1 MKTTR
6 SAGSKDPAPQSED
19 PALPHSAIIPHAEP
33 HPGIVPHPPIPTS
46 PVDRLLRAAI
56 AALVVAQ
63 AAVVGLQVVGRH
75 VLRQPAPWTEEIA
88 RLLLVWLMC
97 AGGIAALRHAQHP
110 RVTVLVRLLS
120 DSRRAAV
127 DRGLR
132 LVLLAFFASLIVP
145 AWRLTVSSAGEE
157 LPASGL
163 SGAAISAVLP
173 AALVLMSLTILQ
185 QLYVEGSGA
194 WRDRSAL
201 TWSLGA
207 SALAIASVL
216 VPLLGGAAPLLV
228 LISGFLV
235 TAALGMP
242 LAFTLALTSLT
253 YLLGIGGVSLIIL
266 PIKIL
271 GGVDSFVLLAIPLF
285 IVAGAL
291 MESGGISERIVALA
305 MAIVGRVRGGL
316 AMVAVVAEVLFSGI
330 SGSTAADV
338 SAISSL
344 LVPSMRR
351 SGYSGAESVSVV
363 AAASAMGILV
373 PPCLTMVVLGSLVN
387 LSIVTLFLAG
397 FVPAFILAAALLVLI
412 ALRARRQGWPVS
424 GRVTG
429 SDLARAA
436 RRAIMPL
443 GLPVLLFGG
452 IFSGATT
459 VTEAALLAVVYALLA
474 GLFLGER
481 SSRDIT
487 AQLAQSGVVTATTL
501 WVLAAASAF
510 AWILVREWVPQTLG
524 EWIGGAGVG
533 RVGFL
538 ALTVV
543 IFVVIGALLEG
554 LPALLIFGPILFPIS
569 KAVGLDPVHYGI
581 VIVAAMGIAFFL
593 PPVGVGLS
601 IAAGIARVDIDDV
614 SRSYVPYLV
623 ALLVGLALISAF
635 PVLTLVLPRLL
646 LGYKG

>member
-1 MKTTR
+1 VTDPQI
-6 SAGSKDPAPQSED
+6 DPAPAIT
-19 PALPHSAIIPHAEP
+19 PA
-33 HPGIVPHPPIPTS
+33 
-46 PVDRLLRAAI
+46 DRLLQWSI
-56 AALVVAQ
+56 AFLVLAQ
-63 AAVVGLQVVGRH
+63 ALVVGLQVVGRH
-75 VLRQPAPWTEEIA
+75 VFRQPIPWTEEIA

-97 AGGIAALRHAQHP
+97 IGGVWALGRGQHP
-110 RVTVLVRLLS
+110 RVTAAIRLLS
-120 DSRRAAV
+120 EPRRKAV

-132 LVLLAFFASLIVP
+132 LVLLGFFLLLLGP
-145 AWRLTVSSAGEE
+145 AWRLTITSAAEH

-163 SGAAISAVLP
+163 SGAAISGVLP
-173 AALVLMSLTILQ
+173 VSLLLMCAVVVA
-185 QLYVEGSGA
+185 QLRSEGVEV
-194 WRDRSAL
+194 WRDRESI

-207 SALAIASVL
+207 AALAIASVI
-216 VPLLGGAAPLLV
+216 VPLLADAAPLVV

-235 TAALGMP
+235 TAALGLP

-285 IVAGAL
+285 IVGGAL
-291 MESGGISERIVALA
+291 MESGGISERIVDLA

-316 AMVAVVAEVLFSGI
+316 AMVVVVAEVLFSGI

-344 LVPSMRR
+344 LVPSMKRA
-351 SGYSGAESVSVV
+351 GYTGAESVSVV

-397 FVPAFILAAALLVLI
+397 FVPAFILAAALLLLI
-412 ALRARRQGWPVS
+412 AWRARRQGWPV
-424 GRVTG
+424 TG
-429 SDLARAA
+429 PGQKGALLRAV
-436 RRAIMPL
+436 RRAVVPT

-459 VTEAALLAVVYALLA
+459 VTEAALLAVVYAFITGIA
-474 GLFLGER
+474 TGELR
-481 SSRDIT
+481 RATIVD
-487 AQLAQSGVVTATTL
+487 QLAQSGLVTATTL

-510 AWILVREWVPQTLG
+510 AWIMVREWVPQMMG
-524 EWIGGAGVG
+524 EWIVGAG
-533 RVGFL
+533 RVSFL
-538 ALTVV
+538 ALTIA

-569 KAVGLDPVHYGI
+569 RAIGLDPVHYGI
-581 VIVAAMGIAFFL
+581 VIIAAMGVAFFL

-601 IAAGIARVDIDDV
+601 IAAGIARVDMDDV
-614 SRSYVPYLV
+614 SRAYVPYLI
-623 ALLVGLALISAF
+623 ALMVGLALIAAF
-635 PVLTLVLPRLL
+635 PWLTLVLPRVL

>member
-1 MKTTR
+1 MNPPTQVLTSIDRVLER
-6 SAGSKDPAPQSED
+6 SVA
-19 PALPHSAIIPHAEP
+19 
-33 HPGIVPHPPIPTS
+33 T
-46 PVDRLLRAAI
+46 
-56 AALVVAQ
+56 LVAAQ
-63 AAVVGLQVVGRH
+63 AIVVGLQVVGRH
-75 VLRQPAPWTEEIA
+75 ILHQPIPWTEEIA

-97 AGGIAALRHAQHP
+97 IGGIGALKHAQHP
-110 RVTVLVRLLS
+110 RVTALVRLFAEE
-120 DSRRAAV
+120 RRLAI

-132 LVLLAFFASLIVP
+132 LVLLLFFVVLVVP
-145 AWRLTVSSAGEE
+145 AYRLTVASSGER
-157 LPASGL
+157 LPASDI
-163 SGAAISAVLP
+163 SGAWISAPLP
-173 AALVLMSLTILQ
+173 LALVLMSAVLVD
-185 QLYVEGSGA
+185 QLRRDGSGV
-194 WRDRSAL
+194 WRNRTAL
-201 TWSLGA
+201 SWSLG
-207 SALAIASVL
+207 SAAIAIASVL
-216 VPLLGGAAPLLV
+216 IPLLAGAAPIVVLV
-228 LISGFLV
+228 AGFLA

-253 YLLGIGGVSLIIL
+253 YLLGIGGVNLIIL

-316 AMVAVVAEVLFSGI
+316 AMVAIVAEILFSGI

-351 SGYSGAESVSVV
+351 AGYSGPESVSVV

-397 FVPAFILAAALLVLI
+397 FIPAFILAGALIVLI
-412 ALRARRQGWPVS
+412 AIRARRQQWPVS
-424 GRVTG
+424 GRA
-429 SDLARAA
+429 SNADLLRAA
-436 RRAIMPL
+436 RRAAVPL
-443 GLPVLLFGG
+443 GLPVILFGG

-459 VTEAALLAVVYALLA
+459 VTEAALIAVVYALVA
-474 GLFLGER
+474 GIFMGDSE
-481 SSRDIT
+481 SPPI
-487 AQLAQSGVVTATTL
+487 AHQIAQSGVVTATTL

-524 EWIGGAGVG
+524 EWISSIGAG
-533 RVGFL
+533 RAGFL
-538 ALTVV
+538 ALTIAV
-543 IFVVIGALLEG
+543 FVLIGALLEG

-569 KAVGLDPVHYGI
+569 RAVGVDPVHYGI

-593 PPVGVGLS
+593 PPIGVGLT
-601 IAAGIARVDIDDV
+601 IAAGVARVDIDEV
-614 SRSYVPYLV
+614 SKTYAPYLV
-623 ALLVGLALISAF
+623 ALLVGLALIAAF
-635 PVLTLVLPRLL
+635 PAFTLVLPRWL
-646 LGYKG
+646 LGYRG

>member
-1 MKTTR
+1 VTAR
-6 SAGSKDPAPQSED
+6 VLQWS
-19 PALPHSAIIPHAEP
+19 
-33 HPGIVPHPPIPTS
+33 
-46 PVDRLLRAAI
+46 I

-63 AAVVGLQVVGRH
+63 ATVVGLQVVGRH
-75 VLRQPAPWTEEIA
+75 ILRHPLPWTEEIA

-97 AGGIAALRHAQHP
+97 IGGVAALQHSRHP
-110 RVTVLVRLLS
+110 RVTALVRRFPER
-120 DSRRAAV
+120 RRASI

-132 LVLLAFFASLIVP
+132 LVLGVFLLGLVVP
-145 AWRLTVSSAGEE
+145 AWRLTVASAGER

-163 SGAAISAVLP
+163 SGAAISGVFP
-173 AALVLMSLTILQ
+173 AALLLMLAVIASQ
-185 QLYVEGSGA
+185 FRREGVA
-194 WRDRSAL
+194 VWRDRESVA
-201 TWSLGA
+201 WSLGA
-207 SALAIASVL
+207 ALAALASVF
-216 VPLLGGAAPLLV
+216 VPLAAGAAPLVVLV
-228 LISGFLV
+228 SGFLV
-235 TAALGMP
+235 TAALGVP
-242 LAFTLALTSLT
+242 LAFTLALTSMT

-285 IVAGAL
+285 ILAGAL
-291 MESGGISERIVALA
+291 MESGGISERIVDLA

-344 LVPSMRR
+344 LVPSMKRA
-351 SGYSGAESVSVV
+351 GYSGPESVSVV

-397 FVPAFILAAALLVLI
+397 FIPAFILAAVLI
-412 ALRARRQGWPVS
+412 GLIAIRARRQGWPVS
-424 GRVTG
+424 AEAPSGNLG
-429 SDLARAA
+429 RAA
-436 RRAIMPL
+436 RRAAVPL
-443 GLPVLLFGG
+443 GLPVILFGG

-459 VTEAALLAVVYALLA
+459 VTEAALIAVVYALLA
-474 GLFLGER
+474 GMFMSGIGR
-481 SSRDIT
+481 KAAV
-487 AQLAQSGVVTATTL
+487 AQLAESGVVTATTL

-524 EWIGGAGVG
+524 EWIGGIGAG
-533 RVGFL
+533 RTGFL
-538 ALTVV
+538 AMTVV
-543 IFVVIGALLEG
+543 VFVIIGALLEG

-569 KAVGLDPVHYGI
+569 RAVGVDPVHYGI

-593 PPVGVGLS
+593 PPIGVGLS
-601 IAAGIARVDIDDV
+601 IAAGVARVDIDEV
-614 SRSYVPYLV
+614 SRTYVPYLV
-623 ALLVGLALISAF
+623 ALLIGLALIAAF
-635 PVLTLVLPRLL
+635 PFFTLVLPRVM